1 MSADTRASRM
11 PLLLDLLR
19 TGALPAE
26 LALQRLNKALRA
38 QGMLEISLRTLQHD
52 LEWLR
57 KHLGD
62 GVLEKVRRSELE
74 EPPPPEMAHHRW
86 FYRLRGS
93 EDVLP
98 VPGELAAITEME
110 ALALATA
117 RAQLA
122 APPTPDGNGEEG
134 PLAEALGRLMR
145 RLGLDEE
152 DRIPDVIGVNRFAP
166 QPYDP
171 AHALLCLRAI
181 RTGSPLR
188 ATYEGWKKPT
198 KEIDVLP
205 VRLVLQEGEPYLWAW
220 DVDGAKLKSY
230 KLSRVQA
237 LARSDRRVEAPLG
250 LAGEV
255 KVQVKQSF
263 RGFANDDDRCRVRV
277 RIAPEA
283 VTFVE
288 GRVLG
293 GVQRWED
300 LPDGG
305 ARIEFNTAGKATVVR
320 WLLPFGSQAE
330 VEHPPEL
337 REWMQDELA
346 KMTGLYTGTDPTDAD
361 DQADGEAA
369 KAQPE

>member
-1 MSADTRASRM
+1 MSADNRTIRL
-11 PLLLDLLR
+11 PILLDLLR
-19 TGALPAE
+19 EGALPAE
-26 LALQRLNKALRA
+26 LALDRLNRALQDR
-38 QGMLEISLRTLQHD
+38 GEPEVSLRTLQHD
-52 LEWLR
+52 LDWLR
-57 KHLGD
+57 KQLGE
-62 GVLEKVRRSELE
+62 GILEKIRRSELE
-74 EPPPPEMAHHRW
+74 EPPPAEMAHHRW

-166 QPYDP
+166 QAYDP

-181 RTGSPLR
+181 RTGSPVR
-188 ATYEGWKKPT
+188 ATYEGWNKPT

-230 KLSRVQA
+230 KLSRLSD
-237 LARSDRRVEAPLG
+237 LATSDRRIDAPGG

-255 KVQVKQSF
+255 KVQVKHGF
-263 RGFANDDDRCRVRV
+263 RGFSRDEDRCRVRIRVAADAVAFV
-277 RIAPEA
+277 RD
-283 VTFVE
+283 
-288 GRVLG
+288 RVLG

-320 WLLPFGSQAE
+320 WLLQFGAHAE
-330 VEHPPEL
+330 VEHPADL
-337 REWMQDELA
+337 REWMRAELA
-346 KMTGLYTGTDPTDAD
+346 ATAALYGQQPDDALTRKGND
-361 DQADGEAA
+361 AQA
-369 KAQPE
+369 